1 MAEANMA
8 AVERI
13 KAAKSKSLRLMQM
26 DKKLDAMAKG
36 VRGEITESFSSS
48 EPVPTQSMMSTKI
61 DKSMGIPTGGRMN
74 ENVPLAIRE
83 AFQKN
88 PIDESQLLMNTM
100 SGGGDLSF
108 LNENVVTPTR
118 TAPIMENIQQPQPQ
132 VQTVSA
138 GIDYPM
144 IRTIVEEVVKR
155 YAVSLN
161 KRINESKGG
170 NEVNEINTISLGK
183 SFKFLAKNGDLYECT
198 MKKVGNINDKRKSVT
213 D

>member
-13 KAAKSKSLRLMQM
+13 KAAKNKSLRLMQM

-36 VRGEITESFSSS
+36 ARDNITESFSSA
-48 EPVPTQSMMSTKI
+48 EPVATQNMMSTKI

-83 AFQKN
+83 AFKNN
-88 PIDESQLLMNTM
+88 PIDESQLLMGTM

-108 LNENVVTPTR
+108 LNDNVVAPARKNPITENV
-118 TAPIMENIQQPQPQ
+118 QQYQPQTNPSS
-132 VQTVSA
+132 V
-138 GIDYPM
+138 DYPM

-155 YAVSLN
+155 YAISLN
-161 KRINESKGG
+161 KRINEGKENVS
-170 NEVNEINTISLGK
+170 EINTISLGK
-183 SFKFLAKNGDLYECT
+183 TFKFLDSKGNIYECV
-198 MKKVGNINDKRKSVT
+198 MKKVGNINNKRKAVT

>member
-13 KAAKSKSLRLMQM
+13 KAAKNKSLRLMQM

-36 VRGEITESFSSS
+36 ARDNITESFSSA
-48 EPVPTQSMMSTKI
+48 EPVATQNMMSTKI

-83 AFQKN
+83 AFKNN
-88 PIDESQLLMNTM
+88 PIDESQLLMGTM
-100 SGGGDLSF
+100 SGGGDLSL

-118 TAPIMENIQQPQPQ
+118 TAPITESTQQY
-132 VQTVSA
+132 QTQTHTVASSV
-138 GIDYPM
+138 DYPM

-161 KRINESKGG
+161 KRINEGKENVS
-170 NEVNEINTISLGK
+170 EINTISLGK
-183 SFKFLAKNGDLYECT
+183 TFKFLDSKGNIYECV
-198 MKKVGNINDKRKSVT
+198 MKKVGNINNKRKAVT

>member
-13 KAAKSKSLRLMQM
+13 KAAKNKSLRLMQM

-36 VRGEITESFSSS
+36 ARDNITESFSNP
-48 EPVPTQSMMSTKI
+48 EQVTTQDMMSTKI

-83 AFQKN
+83 AFKSN
-88 PIDESQLLMNTM
+88 PIDESQLLMGTM

-108 LNENVVTPTR
+108 LNDNVVAPTRKQPITENV
-118 TAPIMENIQQPQPQ
+118 QQYQPQANPSS
-132 VQTVSA
+132 V
-138 GIDYPM
+138 DYPM

-161 KRINESKGG
+161 KRINEGKENVS
-170 NEVNEINTISLGK
+170 EINTISLGK
-183 SFKFLAKNGDLYECT
+183 TFKFLDSKGNIYECV
-198 MKKVGNINDKRKSVT
+198 MKKVGNINNKRKAVT

>member
-13 KAAKSKSLRLMQM
+13 KAAKNKSLRLMQM

-36 VRGEITESFSSS
+36 ARDGITESFNSA
-48 EPVPTQSMMSTKI
+48 EPVATQNIMSTKI
-61 DKSMGIPTGGRMN
+61 DKSMGIPAGGKMN

-83 AFQKN
+83 AFKSN
-88 PIDESQLLMNTM
+88 PIDESQLLMGTM

-108 LNENVVTPTR
+108 LSDNVVTPSR
-118 TAPIMENIQQPQPQ
+118 TAPITENTQQYQPQI
-132 VQTVSA
+132 QTVTS
-138 GIDYPM
+138 GVDYPM

-161 KRINESKGG
+161 KRINESK
-170 NEVNEINTISLGK
+170 EDVNEINTISLGK
-183 SFKFLAKNGDLYECT
+183 TFKFLDSKGNIYECV
-198 MKKVGNINDKRKSVT
+198 MKKVGNINNKRKAVT

>member
-13 KAAKSKSLRLMQM
+13 KAAKNKSLRLMQM

-36 VRGEITESFSSS
+36 ARDNITESFSSA
-48 EPVPTQSMMSTKI
+48 EPVATQNMMSTKI

-83 AFQKN
+83 AFKNN
-88 PIDESQLLMNTM
+88 PIDESQLLMGTM

-108 LNENVVTPTR
+108 LNDNVVAPARKNPITENV
-118 TAPIMENIQQPQPQ
+118 QQYQPQTNPSS
-132 VQTVSA
+132 V
-138 GIDYPM
+138 DYPM

-161 KRINESKGG
+161 KRINEGKENVS
-170 NEVNEINTISLGK
+170 EISTISLGK
-183 SFKFLAKNGDLYECT
+183 TFKFLDSKGNIYECV
-198 MKKVGNINDKRKSVT
+198 MKKVGNINNKRKAVT

>member
-1 MAEANMA
+1 MAQANMA

-36 VRGEITESFSSS
+36 ARGEITESFSSS
-48 EPVPTQSMMSTKI
+48 EPVAPQQMMSTKV

-83 AFQKN
+83 AFQNN

-100 SGGGDLSF
+100 GGGGDLSF
-108 LNENVVTPTR
+108 LNENVVKQAR
-118 TAPIMENIQQPQPQ
+118 TAPIIENAQQPQQ
-132 VQTVSA
+132 QIQTVSA
-138 GIDYPM
+138 GVDYPM
-144 IRTIVEEVVKR
+144 IRTIVEEIVRK
-155 YAVSLN
+155 YAQSLN
-161 KRINESKGG
+161 KRIMNESKETV
-170 NEVNEINTISLGK
+170 NEVNTIALGK
-183 SFKFLAKNGDLYECT
+183 TFKFLAKNGDIYEAKLT
-198 MKKVGNINDKRKSVT
+198 KVGNINDKRKSVT

>member
-13 KAAKSKSLRLMQM
+13 KAAKNKSLRLMQM

-36 VRGEITESFSSS
+36 ARDNITESFSSA
-48 EPVPTQSMMSTKI
+48 EPVATQNMMSTKI

-83 AFQKN
+83 AFKNN
-88 PIDESQLLMNTM
+88 PIDESQLLMGTM

-108 LNENVVTPTR
+108 LNDNVVTPSR
-118 TAPIMENIQQPQPQ
+118 TIPITESTQQYQPQTH
-132 VQTVSA
+132 TVTS
-138 GIDYPM
+138 GVDYPM

-161 KRINESKGG
+161 KRINESK
-170 NEVNEINTISLGK
+170 EDVNEISTISLGK
-183 SFKFLAKNGDLYECT
+183 TFKFLDSKGNIYECV
-198 MKKVGNINDKRKSVT
+198 MKKVGNINNKRKAVT

>member
-13 KAAKSKSLRLMQM
+13 KAAKNKSLRLMQM

-36 VRGEITESFSSS
+36 ARDNITESFSSA
-48 EPVPTQSMMSTKI
+48 EPVATQNMMSTKI

-83 AFQKN
+83 AFKNN
-88 PIDESQLLMNTM
+88 PIDESQLLMGTM

-108 LNENVVTPTR
+108 LNDNVVAPARKNPITENV
-118 TAPIMENIQQPQPQ
+118 QQYQPQTNPSS
-132 VQTVSA
+132 V
-138 GIDYPM
+138 DYPM

-161 KRINESKGG
+161 KRINEGKENVS
-170 NEVNEINTISLGK
+170 EINTISLGK
-183 SFKFLAKNGDLYECT
+183 TFKFLDSKGNIYECV
-198 MKKVGNINDKRKSVT
+198 MKKVGNINNKRKAVT

>member
-13 KAAKSKSLRLMQM
+13 KAAKNKSLRLMQM

-36 VRGEITESFSSS
+36 VRGEITESLTGAA
-48 EPVPTQSMMSTKI
+48 PIAPQQMMSTKI
-61 DKSMGIPTGGRMN
+61 DKSMGIPTGGKMN

-88 PIDESQLLMNTM
+88 PIDESQLLMSTM

-108 LNENVVTPTR
+108 LNEGVTPTR
-118 TAPIMENIQQPQPQ
+118 TVPITETVQQVQPQM
-132 VQTVSA
+132 QTMSGGV
-138 GIDYPM
+138 DYPM

-161 KRINESKGG
+161 KRINESKEGLS
-170 NEVNEINTISLGK
+170 EVNTIALGK
-183 SFKFLAKNGDLYECT
+183 NFKFLDKAGNIYECT
-198 MKKVGNINDKRKSVT
+198 MKKVGNINNKRKSVT

>member
-36 VRGEITESFSSS
+36 VRGEITESFSSA
-48 EPVPTQSMMSTKI
+48 EPVAPQNMMSTKI

-83 AFQKN
+83 AFKNN
-88 PIDESQLLMNTM
+88 PIDESQLLMSTM
-100 SGGGDLSF
+100 GSGGDLSF
-108 LNENVVTPTR
+108 LNEGVTPTR
-118 TAPIMENIQQPQPQ
+118 TAPIMENVQPQ

-170 NEVNEINTISLGK
+170 NDVNEINTISLGK
-183 SFKFLAKNGDLYECT
+183 SFKFLAKNGDIYEA
-198 MKKVGNINDKRKSVT
+198 KLSKIGNINDKRKSVT

>member
-13 KAAKSKSLRLMQM
+13 KAAKNKSLRLMQM

-36 VRGEITESFSSS
+36 ARDGITESFSSA
-48 EPVPTQSMMSTKI
+48 EPVATQNMMSTKI

-83 AFQKN
+83 AFKNN
-88 PIDESQLLMNTM
+88 PIDESQLLMGTM

-118 TAPIMENIQQPQPQ
+118 TAPITESTQQYQPQTH
-132 VQTVSA
+132 TVAPSV
-138 GIDYPM
+138 DYPM

-161 KRINESKGG
+161 KRINEGKENVS
-170 NEVNEINTISLGK
+170 EINTISLGK
-183 SFKFLAKNGDLYECT
+183 TFKFLDSKGNIYECV
-198 MKKVGNINDKRKSVT
+198 MKKVGNINNKRKAVT

>member
-36 VRGEITESFSSS
+36 VRGEITESFSSA
-48 EPVPTQSMMSTKI
+48 EPVAPQNMMSTKI

-108 LNENVVTPTR
+108 LNEGVTPTR
-118 TAPIMENIQQPQPQ
+118 TAPIMENVQPQ

-198 MKKVGNINDKRKSVT
+198 MKKIGNINDKRKSVT

>member
-36 VRGEITESFSSS
+36 VRGEITESFSSA
-48 EPVPTQSMMSTKI
+48 EPVAPQNMMSTKI

-83 AFQKN
+83 AFKNN
-88 PIDESQLLMNTM
+88 PIDESQLLMSTM
-100 SGGGDLSF
+100 GSGGDLSF
-108 LNENVVTPTR
+108 LNEGVTPTR
-118 TAPIMENIQQPQPQ
+118 TAPIMENVQPQI
-132 VQTVSA
+132 QTVSA

-170 NEVNEINTISLGK
+170 NDVNEINTISLGK

-198 MKKVGNINDKRKSVT
+198 MKKIGNINDKRKSVT

>member
-26 DKKLDAMAKG
+26 DKKLDSMAKG
-36 VRGEITESFSSS
+36 VRGKITESLSNE
-48 EPVPTQSMMSTKI
+48 EPIEPQQMMATKI
-61 DKSMGIPTGGRMN
+61 DKPMGIPTSGRMN
-74 ENVPLAIRE
+74 ESVPLAIRE

-88 PIDESQLLMNTM
+88 PIDEGQLLMGTM
-100 SGGGDLSF
+100 TGGGDLSF
-108 LNENVVTPTR
+108 LNEGVAPTK
-118 TAPIMENIQQPQPQ
+118 TAPIMETVQQSRPQ

-144 IRTIVEEVVKR
+144 IRTIVEEIVRK
-155 YAVSLN
+155 YAQSLN
-161 KRINESKGG
+161 KKIMNESKE
-170 NEVNEINTISLGK
+170 NTNEINTISLGK
-183 SFKFLAKNGDLYECT
+183 SFRFLTKNGDLYECT
-198 MKKVGNINDKRKSVT
+198 MKKIGNLNDKRKSVT

>member
-36 VRGEITESFSSS
+36 ARDNITESFSSA
-48 EPVPTQSMMSTKI
+48 EPVATQNMMSTKI
-61 DKSMGIPTGGRMN
+61 DKTMGIPTGGRMN

-83 AFQKN
+83 AFKNN
-88 PIDESQLLMNTM
+88 PIDESQLLMGTM

-108 LNENVVTPTR
+108 LNDNVVTPSR
-118 TAPIMENIQQPQPQ
+118 TVPITESTQQYQPQTH
-132 VQTVSA
+132 TVASSV
-138 GIDYPM
+138 DYPM

-161 KRINESKGG
+161 KRINENKE
-170 NEVNEINTISLGK
+170 NVNEINTISLGK

-198 MKKVGNINDKRKSVT
+198 MKKVGNINNKRKAVT

>member
-13 KAAKSKSLRLMQM
+13 KAAKNKSLRLMQM

-36 VRGEITESFSSS
+36 ARDNITESFSNP
-48 EPVPTQSMMSTKI
+48 EQVTTQDMMSTKI

-74 ENVPLAIRE
+74 ENVPFAIRE
-83 AFQKN
+83 AFKNN
-88 PIDESQLLMNTM
+88 PIDESQLLMGTM

-108 LNENVVTPTR
+108 LNDNVVAPTRKQPITENV
-118 TAPIMENIQQPQPQ
+118 QQYQPQANPSS
-132 VQTVSA
+132 V
-138 GIDYPM
+138 DYPM

-161 KRINESKGG
+161 KRINEGKENVS
-170 NEVNEINTISLGK
+170 EINTISLGK
-183 SFKFLAKNGDLYECT
+183 TFKFLDSKGNIYECV
-198 MKKVGNINDKRKSVT
+198 MKKVGNINNKRKAVT